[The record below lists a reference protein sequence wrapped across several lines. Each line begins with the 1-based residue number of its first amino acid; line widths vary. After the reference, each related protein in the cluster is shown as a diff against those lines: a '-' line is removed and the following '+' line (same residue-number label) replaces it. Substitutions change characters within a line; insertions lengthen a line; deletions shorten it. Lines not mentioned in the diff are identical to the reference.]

1 MKNNIGSKKIFLF
14 GMIKFLLKPFSENIA
29 FFVFSAILLSISD
42 AYYYISIIN
51 SIPYA
56 VYLSLQAILYA
67 YVISLF
73 TALLKPIKIRNLIRI
88 LITAFLGVLFLF
100 EFTSVVQHGEIF
112 NADFLYILL
121 GTNASEAQD
130 YIAVFA
136 TPSNVWLFLFSL
148 ILFVV
153 SIYGV
158 AKWKRGVKQVV
169 QYALL
174 ALVVLSVFS
183 TVHNSSIYNDGLIAK
198 LESLSKYEV
207 PQDLHTYYT
216 HPDIDF
222 RADSLP
228 QHVVI
233 IFGESL
239 ARRQC
244 SLYGYEKETNPM
256 LSVLRDSASLLVFQ
270 NVNSPGIS
278 TVQSFKSM
286 MGTHN
291 EGDGTEWYEGILI
304 PEIAE
309 IAGYKTHWISNQA
322 ASGLADNVIRRYAE
336 LCSDMYFNGDLFSSG
351 ASKNTFDED
360 LIEVAR
366 KTVRD
371 DKGKTLTFI
380 NLMGS
385 HYQYHRRF
393 PDNFRRFTANNYQ
406 DRLATQRQTLAD
418 YDNSVLY
425 NDTVVYELMQVY
437 SEKESVVFYFPD
449 HGLDMYY
456 TSPDHAAH
464 AKNTP
469 ESKKV
474 GKEIPFVIYVTKSYC
489 NRYPNMVA
497 RMEGALNRAF
507 CTSELIYTVMD
518 VMGIRFH
525 DNDDVNRYSL
535 FSKK

>member
-1 MKNNIGSKKIFLF
+1 MFSGGGIIQ
-14 GMIKFLLKPFSENIA
+14 FLLKPFSENIM
-29 FFVFSAILLSISD
+29 FFVFTTILLSISD
-42 AYYYISIIN
+42 VYYYIKYIN

-56 VYLSLQAILYA
+56 AYLTLQAILYG

-73 TALLKPIKIRNLIRI
+73 TALLKPVKLRNLVRI
-88 LITAFLGVLFLF
+88 FITVFLGVLFLL

-136 TPSNVWLFLFSL
+136 TPSNVWLFSFSL
-148 ILFVV
+148 VMFVV
-153 SIYGV
+153 CIYGV
-158 AKWKRGVKQVV
+158 VKWRGGAKLVV
-169 QYALL
+169 QYAFL
-174 ALVVLSVFS
+174 AIVVVSVLS
-183 TVHNSSIYNDGLIAK
+183 TMHNSSIYNDGLIAK
-198 LESLSKYEV
+198 LEALSKYEV
-207 PQDLHTYYT
+207 PKDLRTYYT
-216 HPDIDF
+216 HPTIDF
-222 RADSLP
+222 CADSLP

-233 IFGESL
+233 IIGESL

-244 SLYGYEKETNPM
+244 SLYGYKKETNPM
-256 LSVLRDSASLLVFQ
+256 LSALRDSDSLLVFQ
-270 NVNSPGIS
+270 NVTSPGIS

-336 LCSDMYFNGDLFSSG
+336 LCSDMYFNGDIFSG
-351 ASKNTFDED
+351 ASKNSFDED

-366 KTVRD
+366 KTARD

-393 PDNFRRFTANNYQ
+393 PENFQRFTTNNYQ
-406 DRLATQRQTLAD
+406 DRIATQRQTLAD

-425 NDTVVYELMQVY
+425 NDTVVYELMRVY
-437 SEKESVVFYFPD
+437 NEKEAVVFYFSD
-449 HGLDMYY
+449 HGLDLYY

-469 ESKKV
+469 ESKKA
-474 GKEIPFVIYVTKSYC
+474 GREIPFVIYTTKSYR
-489 NRYPNMVA
+489 NRFPNMIV
-497 RMEGALNRAF
+497 RMEEAQNRTF

-518 VMGIRFH
+518 IMGIRFH